1 MPSPPEGPP
10 GTSAPARAALTVL
23 VGGYVFLAVVAGAPD
38 SPLVPPLP
46 PGSDPGWAG
55 SAARGLGLD
64 GLTHGQLTFLS
75 LLLLLVITGAFL
87 VVAREAWRGRVGI
100 RSVAAA
106 ALMSLGVAV
115 AAPLLLSR
123 DVYSY
128 AIYGRM
134 PALYDANPYVRV
146 PADFPAD
153 AFLPVVSGAWL
164 RTVSL
169 YGPVFTSMSGAL
181 VKVFRSPEATV
192 AAFKVLSGVGIALT
206 MAFAAAACRIVRPE
220 RVALAVAVVG
230 LNPVVVLHT
239 VGGGHND
246 ALVAAGLSA
255 GLLLALR
262 ATRGRRPLRRWALGA
277 TLVLT
282 VAALIKIVAAI
293 PLALWVWSV
302 VRRTEPGR
310 RAHVAVEHLAVT
322 GLVAVFAFLP
332 YLQGWSTLRPLSTLS
347 SLQGWAS
354 GPGLVA
360 RGARSLGEAIGGSGT
375 GDILD
380 VMVSVAFL
388 AIFLLVSLRLLR
400 RALPEGCGD
409 DWGIA
414 LLAFALSA
422 PYLIPWYAAWILPF
436 VPLMRDPRL
445 AGVALVVAGVLGV
458 TGVPAEPSGSPALW
472 EGMLLAVHYVAAPA
486 MLAALAATLYL
497 VSGRATSR
505 VSGPAIRRG

>member
-1 MPSPPEGPP
+1 
-10 GTSAPARAALTVL
+10 
-23 VGGYVFLAVVAGAPD
+23 
-38 SPLVPPLP
+38 
-46 PGSDPGWAG
+46 
-55 SAARGLGLD
+55 
-64 GLTHGQLTFLS
+64 LTHGQLTFLS
-75 LLLLLVITGAFL
+75 LLLLLVVTGAFL
-87 VVAREAWRGRVGI
+87 VVAREARRGRVG
-100 RSVAAA
+100 VGWVVGAAA
-106 ALMSLGVAV
+106 VSLGIAV

-128 AIYGRM
+128 AIYGRI
-134 PALYDANPYVRV
+134 PALYGANPYVRV
-146 PADFPAD
+146 PADFPTD
-153 AFLPVVSGAWL
+153 AFLPVVSGSWL

-169 YGPVFTSMSGAL
+169 YGPVFTTISAAL
-181 VKVFRSPEATV
+181 VRVFRSPEAAV
-192 AAFKVLSGVGIALT
+192 VAFKILSGVGIALT

-246 ALVAAGLSA
+246 ALVAAGLTA
-255 GLLLALR
+255 ALLLGLR
-262 ATRGRRPLRRWALGA
+262 ATRGERPLQRWALAA

-282 VAALIKIVAAI
+282 LAALIKIVAAI

-310 RAHVAVEHLAVT
+310 RARVGVEHLAVA
-322 GLVAVFAFLP
+322 GLVAILAFLP
-332 YLQGWSTLRPLSTLS
+332 YLQGWSTLTPLSTLS

-360 RGARSLGEAIGGSGT
+360 RGARSLGDAIGGSGSAT

-388 AIFLLVSLRLLR
+388 ATFLLVFLRLLR
-400 RALPEGCGD
+400 RARPEGSGD

-472 EGMLLAVHYVAAPA
+472 EGMLLAVHYVAAPV
-486 MLAALAATLYL
+486 MLAALAGTLYL
-497 VSGRATSR
+497 LSGRAPR
-505 VSGPAIRRG
+505 RASGRG